1 MATDK
6 QKAFVAHYLS
16 NGLNATQ
23 AAKSAGYKG
32 SYQTLRVI
40 GHENLTKPNIKSEI
54 DSHLQ
59 KSAMARDEVLHR
71 IGEQARG
78 NMGDFVRL
86 EQRVRP
92 KYTLQTDDDEIS
104 FKEEAEHYELM
115 ELDLRAA
122 KDSGRLGLVKK
133 IKFDKDGGVSFEL
146 YSAQVALD
154 MLAKAHGLYSDA
166 QSGDD
171 GDFDD
176 YLHKLP
182 RERDHD

>member
-1 MATDK
+1 MSKLNQRQA
-6 QKAFVAHYLS
+6 AFIREYVTCF
-16 NGLNATQ
+16 NATQ
-23 AAKSAGYKG
+23 AAINAGYSSKTARQMG
-32 SYQTLRVI
+32 S
-40 GHENLTKPNIKSEI
+40 ENLSKPYIREEI
-54 DSHLQ
+54 TRLLNER
-59 KSAMARDEVLHR
+59 AMSREEVLHR

-92 KYTLQTDDDEIS
+92 KYTLEASEDDEIS

-122 KDSGRLGLVKK
+122 KDSGSLGLVKK

-146 YSAQVALD
+146 YSSQIALD

-182 RERDHD
+182 PERDHD